1 MVQFLFP
8 VTVTAC
14 ICFGSLCSQ
23 RLISEIMSIILCLVW
38 SIVWWLVTVN
48 EEIYAVIVQPVWI
61 CLFIGCSLFL
71 IIAIYKTIH
80 NCNKCMEVDFSGI
93 RSK

>member
-1 MVQFLFP
+1 M
-8 VTVTAC
+8 
-14 ICFGSLCSQ
+14 
-23 RLISEIMSIILCLVW
+23 
-38 SIVWWLVTVN
+38 WWLVTVN